1 MSHLSSSALTEDRT
15 LSTPQAR
22 LIDPVA
28 LLLLES
34 FHDLQ
39 LRRSIPGFFDAFR
52 YPEHKKTT
60 AVPGT
65 AHVSLHF
72 GQAGSVD
79 GGLANARA
87 SCAGTPALGLETD
100 EHQSRATG
108 QPRTAEFGH
117 GPERESLPICE
128 ECRFGE
134 PLIPAIAG
142 FQPSNRTARGTTP
155 VHSIDRILLPN
166 CGRPAGCRSRRK
178 QLHGEPAGLSE
189 VAGGALNASV
199 RPSPGL
205 GWRNRTSCADPL
217 HRTESV
223 PTK

>member
-178 QLHGEPAGLSE
+178 PIARRACWALGSC
-189 VAGGALNASV
+189 GGRLECKCATV
-199 RPSPGL
+199 PGL
-205 GWRNRTSCADPL
+205 GWRNRTCCADPL
-217 HRTESV
+217 HRAESV